1 MKSLSII
8 FFCLLPSSLLFSQ
21 TIPNAFKIRAG
32 ANYSDMNYGMEFV
45 SAFLPRDEYQSYTAG
60 ASPGTGYYF
69 GVGLSRQ
76 VSSHFEFFTNLDFAR
91 YTYVADGDVA
101 RLNPTI
107 SRPLQSDVPLA
118 VDGKIFYSFA
128 NFDIGMNYYFSKQPR
143 QGFFL
148 SAILSGQFLLD
159 KNWKM
164 DVAYEDGSFGES
176 TELPTIDGV
185 EYNEF
190 LTSLGVG
197 IGYSI
202 PIGNRFDLVPLV
214 EFRSAPKNIV
224 DNNLAFTTFH
234 YGVEG
239 KYRF

>member
-1 MKSLSII
+1 MKSLPII
-8 FFCLLPSSLLFSQ
+8 FLLLLSASLMFSQ
-21 TIPNAFKIRAG
+21 TNPNAFKIRAG

-45 SAFLPRDEYQSYTAG
+45 SEFLPRDEYKSFTAG
-60 ASPGTGYYF
+60 GTAGTGYYF
-69 GVGLSRQ
+69 GAGLSRQ
-76 VSSHFEFFTNLDFAR
+76 VSNHFELFSNLDFAR
-91 YTYVADGDVA
+91 YTYAADGDVA
-101 RLNPTI
+101 NLDPAI
-107 SRPLQSDVPLA
+107 SRPVQSDIPLA

-128 NFDIGMNYYFSKQPR
+128 NFDLGVNYYFSKQPR

-148 SAILSGQFLLD
+148 SAILSGQFLLN
-159 KNWKM
+159 KKWKM
-164 DVAYEDGSFGES
+164 DVEYEDGSIGES
-176 TELPTIDGV
+176 SELPTIDGV

-202 PIGNRFDLVPLV
+202 PVGNRFDLVPLV
-214 EFRSAPKNIV
+214 EFRSAPKGIV

-234 YGVEG
+234 FGVEG